1 MKILIVIAAFAS
13 ILAIGARNPKN
24 YIDVF
29 WLKYFYPHPWFESSK
44 EGNILIGDIYTFHLN
59 NQRSATAE
67 FLSSST
73 FQNFSLGVV

>member
-29 WLKYFYPHPWFESSK
+29 
-44 EGNILIGDIYTFHLN
+44 
-59 NQRSATAE
+59 
-67 FLSSST
+67 
-73 FQNFSLGVV
+73 